1 LNEWME
7 YVFSALITVL
17 LISSTLMYFI
27 PVSLNRATYLSEGQ
41 LQIEAE
47 KIMNQLLLNP
57 GDPPDW
63 GVSATSIDSLKS
75 FGFALK
81 GADAYSLDI
90 NKLVRVFEPNL
101 SEFTNLTSISLND
114 ILNVLG
120 LYGVYGLSIKLTPVL
135 NVSIQKSSNFIY
147 EVYVKTYDD
156 LPVINARIK
165 AIHVNVYVSGNTEI
179 TYLED
184 VVENVYTDYDGR
196 AILNFTQVDSNGA
209 IGGFLVVYVDFYGLS
224 TVYSLFE
231 GETSF
236 GVIIGNTLYIGH
248 LDEDFDPQTIITK
261 KGKPNYPGG
270 GAIHLCPAALAVTPK
285 ALEPTV
291 LFDGK
296 LLPITPQGGARPYY
310 KFELNGLDDDTV
322 ALFFVVKNRGSYRL
336 CVARRSYNGIEI
348 GFIDG
353 SGRGLMARGVHLR
366 RVVSVSGYLYY
377 FDLTLWRLVEG

>member
-1 LNEWME
+1 ME
-7 YVFSALITVL
+7 YVFSALIIVL
-17 LISSTLMYFI
+17 LVSLTLTYFI
-27 PVSLNRATYLSEGQ
+27 PVSLNRVTYLSEGQ

-63 GVSATSIDSLKS
+63 GVSVTSIDSLKS

-81 GADAYSLDI
+81 GANAYSLDI

-135 NVSIQKSSNFIY
+135 NVSIQKSSDFIY

-156 LPVINARIK
+156 MPVINARIK

-184 VVENVYTDYDGR
+184 VVENVYTDYDGK

-224 TVYSLFE
+224 TVYSFFE

-236 GVIIGNTLYIGH
+236 GVIIGNTLYVGH
-248 LDEDFDPQTIITK
+248 LDEDFNPQNITTK
-261 KGKPNYPGG
+261 KVKPNNPGG

-310 KFELNGLDDDTV
+310 KFELDGLDNDTV
-322 ALFFVVKNRGSYRL
+322 ALFFVVKNRGSYNI

-348 GFIDG
+348 GLIDY
-353 SGRGLMARGVHLR
+353 SRRGLMARGVHLR
-366 RVVSVSGYLYY
+366 RVVSISGYLYY

>member
-7 YVFSALITVL
+7 YVFSALIIVL
-17 LISSTLMYFI
+17 LVSLTLTYFI
-27 PVSLNRATYLSEGQ
+27 PVSLNRVTYLSEGQ

-63 GVSATSIDSLKS
+63 GVSVTSIDSLKS

-81 GADAYSLDI
+81 GANAYSLDI

-135 NVSIQKSSNFIY
+135 NVSIQKSSDFIY

-156 LPVINARIK
+156 MPVINARIK

-184 VVENVYTDYDGR
+184 VVENVYTDYDGK

-224 TVYSLFE
+224 TVYSFFE

-236 GVIIGNTLYIGH
+236 GVIIGNTLYVGH
-248 LDEDFDPQTIITK
+248 LDEDFNPQNITTK
-261 KGKPNYPGG
+261 KVKPNNPGG

-310 KFELNGLDDDTV
+310 KFELDGLDNDTV
-322 ALFFVVKNRGSYRL
+322 ALFFVVKNRGSYNI

-348 GFIDG
+348 GLIDY
-353 SGRGLMARGVHLR
+353 SRRGLMARGVHLR
-366 RVVSVSGYLYY
+366 RVVSISGYLYY

>member
-7 YVFSALITVL
+7 YVFSALIIVL
-17 LISSTLMYFI
+17 LVSLTLTYFI
-27 PVSLNRATYLSEGQ
+27 PVSLNRVTYLSEGQ

-63 GVSATSIDSLKS
+63 GVSVTSIDSLKS

-135 NVSIQKSSNFIY
+135 NVSIQKSSDFIY

-156 LPVINARIK
+156 MPVINARIK

-184 VVENVYTDYDGR
+184 VVENVYTDYDGK

-224 TVYSLFE
+224 TVYSFFE

-236 GVIIGNTLYIGH
+236 GVIIGNTLYVGH
-248 LDEDFDPQTIITK
+248 LDEDFNPQNITTK
-261 KGKPNYPGG
+261 KVKPNNPGG

-310 KFELNGLDDDTV
+310 KFELDGLDNDTV
-322 ALFFVVKNRGSYRL
+322 ALFFVVKNRGSYNI

-348 GFIDG
+348 GLIDY
-353 SGRGLMARGVHLR
+353 SRRGLMARGVHLR
-366 RVVSVSGYLYY
+366 RVVSISGYLYY

>member
-1 LNEWME
+1 MNEWME
-7 YVFSALITVL
+7 YVFSALIIVL
-17 LISSTLMYFI
+17 LVSLTLTYFI
-27 PVSLNRATYLSEGQ
+27 PVSLNRVTYLSEGQ

-63 GVSATSIDSLKS
+63 GVSVTSIDSLKS

-135 NVSIQKSSNFIY
+135 NVSIQKSSDFIY

-156 LPVINARIK
+156 MPVINARIK

-184 VVENVYTDYDGR
+184 VVENVYTDYDGK

-224 TVYSLFE
+224 TVYSFFE

-236 GVIIGNTLYIGH
+236 GVIIGNTLYVGH
-248 LDEDFDPQTIITK
+248 LDEDFNPQNITTK
-261 KGKPNYPGG
+261 KVKPNNPGG

-310 KFELNGLDDDTV
+310 KFELDGLDNDTV
-322 ALFFVVKNRGSYRL
+322 ALFFVVKNRGSYNI

-348 GFIDG
+348 GLIDY
-353 SGRGLMARGVHLR
+353 SRRGLMARGVHLR
-366 RVVSVSGYLYY
+366 RVVSISGYLYY

>member
-1 LNEWME
+1 ME
-7 YVFSALITVL
+7 YVFSALIIVL
-17 LISSTLMYFI
+17 LVSLTLTYFI
-27 PVSLNRATYLSEGQ
+27 PVSLNRVTYLSEGQ

-63 GVSATSIDSLKS
+63 GVSVTSIDSLKS

-135 NVSIQKSSNFIY
+135 NVSIQKSSDFIY

-156 LPVINARIK
+156 MPVINARIK

-184 VVENVYTDYDGR
+184 VVENVYTDYDGK

-224 TVYSLFE
+224 TVYSFFE

-236 GVIIGNTLYIGH
+236 GVIIGNTLYVGH
-248 LDEDFDPQTIITK
+248 LDEDFNPQNITTK
-261 KGKPNYPGG
+261 KVKPNNPGG

-310 KFELNGLDDDTV
+310 KFELDGLDNDTV
-322 ALFFVVKNRGSYRL
+322 ALFFVVKNRGSYNI

-348 GFIDG
+348 GLIDY
-353 SGRGLMARGVHLR
+353 SRRGLMARGVHLR
-366 RVVSVSGYLYY
+366 RVVSISGYLYY

>member
-1 LNEWME
+1 ME
-7 YVFSALITVL
+7 YVFSALIIVL
-17 LISSTLMYFI
+17 LVSSTLTYFI

-47 KIMNQLLLNP
+47 KIMNQLLLNT

-81 GADAYSLDI
+81 GANPYSLDI

-101 SEFTNLTSISLND
+101 SEYTNLTSIGLND

-120 LYGVYGLSIKLTPVL
+120 LRGVYGLSIKLTPVL
-135 NVSIQKSSNFIY
+135 NVSIQESSSFTY
-147 EVYVKTYDD
+147 EVYVKTYDN
-156 LPVINARIK
+156 LPVINARIR
-165 AIHVNVYVSGNTEI
+165 AVHVTVYVSGSTEI

-184 VVENVYTDYDGR
+184 VVENVYTDYNGK
-196 AILNFTQVDSNGA
+196 AVLNFTPVDSNGA
-209 IGGFLVVYVDFYGLS
+209 IGGFLVVYVDFYGMS
-224 TVYSLFE
+224 TVYSSFE
-231 GETSF
+231 GETNF
-236 GVIIGNTLYIGH
+236 GVIIGDTLYVGH
-248 LDEDFDPQTIITK
+248 LDDDFNPQNITTK
-261 KGKPNYPGG
+261 KGKPNNPGG

-285 ALEPTV
+285 ALESTV

-310 KFELNGLDDDTV
+310 KFELDGLDDDTV
-322 ALFFVVKNRGSYRL
+322 ALFFVVKNRGSYKL
-336 CVARRSYNGIEI
+336 CVARRSYNGVEI
-348 GFIDG
+348 GWNQG
-353 SGRGLMARGVHLR
+353 STGGVAARGVHLR
-366 RVVSVSGYLYY
+366 RIVSVSGYLYY

>member
-1 LNEWME
+1 ME
-7 YVFSALITVL
+7 YVFSALIIVL
-17 LISSTLMYFI
+17 LVSLTLTYFI
-27 PVSLNRATYLSEGQ
+27 PVSLNRVTYLSEGQ

-63 GVSATSIDSLKS
+63 GVSVTSIDSLKS

-135 NVSIQKSSNFIY
+135 NVSIQKSSDFIY

-156 LPVINARIK
+156 MPVINARIK
-165 AIHVNVYVSGNTEI
+165 AVHVNVYVSGNTEI

-184 VVENVYTDYDGR
+184 VVENVYTDYDGK

-224 TVYSLFE
+224 TVYSFFE

-236 GVIIGNTLYIGH
+236 GVIIGNTLYVGH
-248 LDEDFDPQTIITK
+248 LDEDFNPQNITTK
-261 KGKPNYPGG
+261 KVKPNNPGG

-310 KFELNGLDDDTV
+310 KFELDGLDNDTV
-322 ALFFVVKNRGSYRL
+322 ALFFVVKNRGSYNI

-348 GFIDG
+348 GLIDY
-353 SGRGLMARGVHLR
+353 SRRGLMARGVHLR
-366 RVVSVSGYLYY
+366 RVVSISGYLYY